1 MTMVHPRLNIATL
14 KLLRAIDNPLFIERP
29 KYYTAG
35 QFLNRPI
42 AEKGLGEKFPKNR
55 EVLKKKQNFKSG
67 TKIYYIHKD
76 IYNSQVKRLH
86 VLTEPWAKAP
96 TTIVTGSA
104 VGTSSRRSVTFGTA
118 KEVPIFIQP
127 TGRWSL
133 TGFLMT
139 YRKEKY

>member
-1 MTMVHPRLNIATL
+1 MVHPRLNIATL

-55 EVLKKKQNFKSG
+55 EVLKKKTNFKSG

-86 VLTEPWAKAP
+86 VLTEP
-96 TTIVTGSA
+96 
-104 VGTSSRRSVTFGTA
+104 
-118 KEVPIFIQP
+118 
-127 TGRWSL
+127 
-133 TGFLMT
+133 
-139 YRKEKY
+139 